1 MIAIHVTHEAV
12 EKMGGI
18 GAVVAGLVTSADY
31 KRVFGRTILVGPAL
45 TTDRTGAQRFG
56 YDGKVLYSSID
67 GIDAGGWAEKFRP
80 VEQTYQVGIIYGT
93 RQVID
98 GDSIAPAEGEPQ
110 PRKIAVGDPVEVLLV
125 DVFRCNPDRLNLF
138 KSELFTR
145 FSIPSDEFEHIW
157 EFEQYVR
164 LAEPVWEAM
173 HVIGCT
179 GGTGETPA
187 PSEQAILF
195 SHEYM
200 GLPTALKAVMDSRAE
215 VRTVFYAH
223 EVASVRRIVETHPAH
238 DLMFYNLLEVGEQD
252 NKGLEDFF
260 PAVCSHFK
268 HPLIKAARY
277 CDAIFS
283 VGDFVGREM
292 RFLHPR
298 GENVPV
304 EMVYNGVPVASPTP
318 EERQEHRSR
327 MKKYAMNLFDFEPDY
342 IFTHV
347 ARPVLSKGIW
357 RDLRILHELDDKLT
371 GEGRSAVY
379 FMLGTLAGQ
388 RREKDI
394 LRMERDYG
402 WPVHHREGYPD
413 ICNGEEVVGELFED
427 FNRHHEAVKVVLV
440 NQFGWRRDRCG
451 LRMPEEMTFADVR
464 MGTDVEFGL
473 SVYEPF
479 GISQLEPLGAGAI
492 CVVSNVCGC
501 VGLLKQRTGGEI
513 PDNVLVGD
521 FIRLPSVLAPTDA
534 MQIDMAERDAIE
546 TSEAKRLARR
556 LAERLP
562 KNDDDIAELL
572 AAGTALGKKITWERT
587 VADFFLPAVERMCN
601 VEKGIGQSV

>member
-18 GAVVAGLVTSADY
+18 GAVIAGLVTSVDY
-31 KRVFGRTILVGPAL
+31 KRVFGRTVLVGPVL
-45 TTDRTGAQRFG
+45 TTDRTGAERFG
-56 YDGKVLYSSID
+56 PSGEVLYSSID
-67 GIDAGGWAEKFRP
+67 GIDTGGWAEKFSP
-80 VEQTYQVGIIYGT
+80 VERAYQAGIIYGT
-93 RQVID
+93 RLVAD
-98 GDSIAPAEGEPQ
+98 GDSIAPAE
-110 PRKIAVGDPVEVLLV
+110 VEVLLV
-125 DVFRCNPDRLNLF
+125 DVFRCSPDRLNLF
-138 KSELFTR
+138 KYELFKR
-145 FSIPSDEFEHIW
+145 FSVPSDEFEHIW

-164 LAEPVWEAM
+164 LAEPAWEAM
-173 HVIGCT
+173 RIIGCGGST
-179 GGTGETPA
+179 GVPPVNEKEITDETPVV
-187 PSEQAILF
+187 PEQVVLF

-200 GLPTALKAVMDSRAE
+200 GMPTALRAVMDSRAN

-238 DLMFYNLLEVGEQD
+238 DLMFYNLLAGGEQD
-252 NKGLEDFF
+252 GKGLEDFF
-260 PAVCSHFK
+260 PAVHSHFK

-277 CDAIFS
+277 CDAIFA

-292 RFLHPR
+292 RFLQP
-298 GENVPV
+298 GCENVTV
-304 EMVYNGVPVASPTP
+304 EMVYNGVPAAVPPP
-318 EERQEHRSR
+318 EERRERRSR
-327 MKKYAMNLFDFEPDY
+327 MKQYARNLFDFEPDY

-357 RDLRILHELDDKLT
+357 RDLRILHEL
-371 GEGRSAVY
+371 EGQLARDRRSAVY
-379 FMLGTLAGQ
+379 FMLGTLAGR

-394 LRMERDYG
+394 LQMERDHN
-402 WPVHHREGYPD
+402 WPVHHRKGYPD
-413 ICNGEEVVGELFED
+413 LCNGEEVVGELFED
-427 FNRHHEAVKVVLV
+427 FNRHHQAVKVVLV
-440 NQFGWRRDRCG
+440 NQFGWQRGLCG

-464 MGTDVEFGL
+464 MGTDAEFGL

-501 VGLLKQRTGGEI
+501 VGLLRQCAGGEM

-521 FIRLPSVLAPTDA
+521 FIRLPASSTSADA
-534 MQIDMAERDAIE
+534 MRIDLAERDAIE

-572 AAGTALGKKITWERT
+572 SVGAALGEKITWKRT
-587 VADFFLPAVERMCN
+587 VADFFLPAVTRMCKW
-601 VEKGIGQSV
+601 KGHRS

>member
-18 GAVVAGLVTSADY
+18 GSVVAGLVTSADY
-31 KRVFGRTILVGPAL
+31 QRVFGRTVLVGPVL
-45 TTDRTGAQRFG
+45 VTDRTGAERFG
-56 YDGKVLYSSID
+56 SSGEVLYSSID
-67 GIDAGGWAEKFRP
+67 GIDTGGWAEKFRP
-80 VEQTYQVGIIYGT
+80 VEQAYQVGIIYGT
-93 RQVID
+93 RRVSD
-98 GDSIAPAEGEPQ
+98 GDSIAPAE
-110 PRKIAVGDPVEVLLV
+110 VEVLLV

-145 FSIPSDEFEHIW
+145 FSVPSDEFEHIW

-164 LAEPVWEAM
+164 LAEPAWEAM
-173 HVIGCT
+173 RAIGC
-179 GGTGETPA
+179 GGCPNEKA
-187 PSEQAILF
+187 VLF

-200 GLPTALKAVMDSRAE
+200 GLPTALKAVMDERTD

-223 EVASVRRIVETHPAH
+223 EVASVRRIVEMHPAH

-252 NKGLEDFF
+252 DKGLEDFF
-260 PAVCSHFK
+260 PEVCSHFK
-268 HPLIKAARY
+268 HPLIKAARQ
-277 CDAIFS
+277 CDAIFA

-292 RFLHPR
+292 RFLQP
-298 GENVPV
+298 GCKNMPV
-304 EMVYNGVPVASPTP
+304 EMVYNGVPVASPTL

-327 MKKYAMNLFDFEPDY
+327 MKQYAKNLFGFEPDY

-347 ARPVLSKGIW
+347 ARPVLSKGVW
-357 RDLRILHELDDKLT
+357 RDLRILHELDEKLT
-371 GEGRSAVY
+371 GEGRSSVY
-379 FMLGTLAGQ
+379 FMLGTLAGR

-402 WPVHHREGYPD
+402 WPVHHRKGYPD

-427 FNRHHEAVKVVLV
+427 FNQHHHAVKVVLV
-440 NQFGWRRDRCG
+440 NQFGWLRNRCG

-501 VGLLKQRTGGEI
+501 VGLVKRCIGGEM

-521 FIRLPSVLAPTDA
+521 FIRLPSASAPADA
-534 MQIDMAERDAIE
+534 MRIDTAERDAVE
-546 TSEAKRLARR
+546 TSESKRLARR

-572 AAGTALGKKITWERT
+572 SDGTALGKKITWERT
-587 VADFFLPAVERMCN
+587 VADFFLPAVERRCN
-601 VEKGIGQSV
+601 VGKGVGQRV